1 MRIGL
6 FTDTYLPDINGVV
19 SSTAILR
26 NALQRAGHTVFVV
39 TNHSGGGIEM
49 EDGVLQ
55 LPGLTLKGLYGYKM
69 SSPFQLRADA
79 YIKNMNLDVVHLQ
92 TNFGVGI
99 YGQTIAHSLG
109 IPLVNTYHTMYED
122 YTHYINPKGYQ
133 GFEKISR
140 EAIRAASRNMC
151 NHCQAIISP
160 SVKTK
165 EILIEYGVEAPIYV
179 VPTGLDLTAFEG
191 AHEHPDIIQEYR
203 NRISGDPEAKILLFL
218 GRVAKEKSLEMPI
231 EAFLKSKDPHM
242 HLAIVGAGPDEDYYR
257 TLARSC
263 PNIHFLGKSDPSQVP
278 YWYAA
283 ADAFVSASLSE
294 TQGMTYLEA
303 MATGRMVFGRRDEVL
318 RDLVEEGKTGYYFD
332 TPEELLEKADQF
344 YALSD
349 EERQANS
356 LACQKVTAP
365 YTDVTFAHK
374 VAAVYNQAILDYSR
388 TYEVDKI
395 RMLDDFAWLTLYRD
409 SAREPVK
416 ILVPLDDCFAYKIS
430 LHTKLDA
437 YMVDAYEKKQRFY
450 QACHIMHK
458 KAAAREI
465 TFQQAVRY
473 CRLKLELSDEEAQD
487 VATWLE
493 QIGLIDD
500 RAYALDKAE
509 YWHHQGYS
517 WGEIRRK
524 LAKAGISFQLIDEAS
539 QRMEDTVEKDNAV
552 KLAKRLMHT
561 VKAKSSSLT
570 RQTVVRKV
578 MAKGFGAAD
587 ARAAVEGLELSEEQ
601 EQEALGHAI
610 AKARRLYASKPEK
623 EAEEKLYR
631 YCRNQGFSARQI
643 SDYLEREK
651 AENEQED

>member
-19 SSTAILR
+19 SSTVILR

-39 TNHSGGGIEM
+39 TNHPGGGIEM

-133 GFEKISR
+133 GFERISR

-165 EILIEYGVEAPIYV
+165 EILTEYGVEAPIYV
-179 VPTGLDLTAFEG
+179 VPTGLDLTAFSG
-191 AHEHPDIIQEYR
+191 VHEHPDTIAEYR
-203 NRISGDPEAKILLFL
+203 AKVTEDPEARIFLFL
-218 GRVAKEKSLEMPI
+218 GRIAKEKTLEIPI
-231 EAFLKSKDPHM
+231 EAFRKCQDPRM

-257 TLARSC
+257 ALAADHPR
-263 PNIHFLGKSDPSQVP
+263 IHFLGKSDPSQVP
-278 YWYAA
+278 FWYAA

-318 RDLVEEGKTGYYFD
+318 DDLLQEGITGYYFD
-332 TPEELLEKADQF
+332 TAEELLEKAEQF
-344 YALSD
+344 YALSK
-349 EERQANS
+349 EQREQNS
-356 LACQKVTAP
+356 LACQHVTAP

-374 VAAVYNQAILDYSR
+374 VAAVYDQAIQDYSR

-395 RMLDDFAWLTLYRD
+395 RIIDNFAWLTLYRD

-416 ILVPLDDCFAYKIS
+416 ILIPLEDCFAYKIS
-430 LHTKLDA
+430 MHTKLDV
-437 YMVDAYEKKQRFY
+437 YMVEAYEKKQRFY
-450 QACHIMHK
+450 QGCRILHK
-458 KAAAREI
+458 KAAGKDI

-473 CRLKLELSDEEAQD
+473 GRLKLELSDEEARD
-487 VATWLE
+487 VALWLE
-493 QIGLIDD
+493 QAGLLDD

-517 WGEIRRK
+517 RSEIRRK
-524 LAKAGISFQLIDEAS
+524 LAKAGIAPDLIDEAS
-539 QRMEDTVEKDNAV
+539 MRMEDTVEKDNAA
-552 KLAKRLMHT
+552 KLAKRLMQT
-561 VKAKSSSLT
+561 VKAKSSALT
-570 RQTVVRKV
+570 RQTVVRKI

-601 EQEALGHAI
+601 EQEALAHAV

-631 YCRNQGFSARQI
+631 YCRNQGFSAGQI
-643 SDYLEREK
+643 SEFLESEK
-651 AENEQED
+651 AEDED

>member
-19 SSTAILR
+19 SSTVILK

-39 TNHSGGGIEM
+39 TNHSGSGIEM

-79 YIKNMNLDVVHLQ
+79 YIKNMNLDVIHLQ

-122 YTHYINPKGYQ
+122 YTHYINPRGFQ

-140 EAIRAASRNMC
+140 EAIRAASRNVC

-165 EILIEYGVEAPIYV
+165 EILTEYGVEAPIYV
-179 VPTGLDLTAFEG
+179 VPTGLDLTAFASAYEQPEKI
-191 AHEHPDIIQEYR
+191 AQCRRKITEDPD
-203 NRISGDPEAKILLFL
+203 AKILLFL
-218 GRVAKEKSLEMPI
+218 GRIAKEKSLEMPI
-231 EAFLKSKDPHM
+231 EAFLKSQDPKM

-257 TLARSC
+257 ELASNHPR
-263 PNIHFLGKSDPSQVP
+263 IHFLGKADPSQVP
-278 YWYAA
+278 FWYAG

-318 RDLVEEGKTGYYFD
+318 NGLLQEGKTGYYFD
-332 TPEELLEKADQF
+332 SAKELLEKAEQF
-344 YALSD
+344 YALS
-349 EERQANS
+349 EQQLKENA
-356 LACQKVTAP
+356 LTCQQVTAP

-374 VAAVYNQAILDYSR
+374 VAAVYDQAILDYSR

-395 RMLDDFAWLTLYRD
+395 RIVDDFVWLTLYRD

-416 ILVPLDDCFAYKIS
+416 ILIPLEDCFACKIS
-430 LHTKLDA
+430 MHTKLDA

-450 QACHIMHK
+450 QGCRILHR
-458 KAAAREI
+458 KAENKDI
-465 TFQQAVRY
+465 TFQQVVRY
-473 CRLKLELSDEEAQD
+473 GRLKLELSDEEAKD
-487 VATWLE
+487 VAVWLE
-493 QIGLIDD
+493 HAGLIDD

-509 YWHHQGYS
+509 YWQHQGYS
-517 WGEIRRK
+517 RGEIRRK
-524 LAKAGISFQLIDEAS
+524 LAKAGIASDLIDEAS
-539 QRMEDTVEKDNAV
+539 SRMEDTVEKDNAV
-552 KLAKRLMHT
+552 QLARRLMNT
-561 VKAKSSSLT
+561 VKAKSSALT
-570 RQTVVRKV
+570 RQTLVRKV
-578 MAKGFGAAD
+578 MARGFGAAD

-601 EQEALGHAI
+601 EQEALAHAV
-610 AKARRLYASKPEK
+610 AKARRLYASRPEK

-643 SDYLEREK
+643 SEFLESED
-651 AENEQED
+651 AEDED

>member
-19 SSTAILR
+19 SSTVILK

-39 TNHSGGGIEM
+39 TNHSGSGIEM

-79 YIKNMNLDVVHLQ
+79 YIKNMNLDVIHLQ

-122 YTHYINPKGYQ
+122 YTHYINPRGFQ

-140 EAIRAASRNMC
+140 EAIRAASRNVC

-160 SVKTK
+160 SAKTK
-165 EILIEYGVEAPIYV
+165 EILTEYGVEAPIYV
-179 VPTGLDLTAFEG
+179 VPTGLDLTAFAS
-191 AHEHPDIIQEYR
+191 AHEQPKKIAECRRKITEDPD
-203 NRISGDPEAKILLFL
+203 AKILLFL
-218 GRVAKEKSLEMPI
+218 GRIAKEKSLEMPI
-231 EAFLKSKDPHM
+231 EAFLNCQDPKM

-257 TLARSC
+257 EMAGNHPR
-263 PNIHFLGKSDPSQVP
+263 IHFLGKADPSQVP
-278 YWYAA
+278 FWYAA

-318 RDLVEEGKTGYYFD
+318 NGLLQEGKTGYYFD
-332 TPEELLEKADQF
+332 SAKELLEKAEQF
-344 YALSD
+344 YALS
-349 EERQANS
+349 EQQLKENA
-356 LACQKVTAP
+356 LTCQQVTAP

-374 VAAVYNQAILDYSR
+374 VAAVYDQAILDYSR

-395 RMLDDFAWLTLYRD
+395 RIVDDFVWLTLYRD

-416 ILVPLDDCFAYKIS
+416 ILIPLEDCFACKIS
-430 LHTKLDA
+430 IHTKLDA

-450 QACHIMHK
+450 QGCRILHR
-458 KAAAREI
+458 KAENKDI

-473 CRLKLELSDEEAQD
+473 GRLKLELSDEEAKD
-487 VATWLE
+487 VAVWLE
-493 QIGLIDD
+493 HAGLIDD

-509 YWHHQGYS
+509 YWQHQGYS
-517 WGEIRRK
+517 RGEIRRK
-524 LAKAGISFQLIDEAS
+524 LAKAGIASDLIDEAS
-539 QRMEDTVEKDNAV
+539 SRMEDTVEKDNAV
-552 KLAKRLMHT
+552 QLARRLMNT
-561 VKAKSSSLT
+561 VKAKSSALT
-570 RQTVVRKV
+570 RQTLVRKV
-578 MAKGFGAAD
+578 MARGFGAAD

-601 EQEALGHAI
+601 EQEALAHAV
-610 AKARRLYASKPEK
+610 AKARRLYASRPEK

-643 SDYLEREK
+643 SEFLESED
-651 AENEQED
+651 AEDED